1 MIRSHLL
8 DAFLAN
14 AWYLHG
20 SIYDRLSDLL
30 EAHVLGNKSDFRA
43 QAVLP
48 LNFTIADETET
59 APFDETTLDQQHQ
72 NLAVI
77 NVRGVLAQHADQI
90 NGNCQPQGRSYDA
103 IRLQLDAALQD
114 PNIRAIVLRLETPG
128 GSAAGC
134 QECYDA
140 IKAADAIKPCY
151 AYADQ
156 YCFSAGTY
164 LAVACRSITASSV
177 GANFG
182 SIGTVMALWDR
193 QQAVEKQGYK
203 RVVIRSGPYKALAQ
217 DGEAMTDAVVAEL
230 QRECNAYAAA
240 FYDAVRA
247 GRGLT
252 DDQAEQC
259 LNGRCFMAPEAQSL
273 GLIDDILSWNDF
285 LNTITA
291 NHQEARMP
299 LFGKKPEAPPVS
311 AGASQGLSK
320 AQFSALAAAYPECLN
335 EIQDLDAQGNEA
347 GQIEASILK
356 GKLNQAKEALAAA
369 SKTAQDVEQSHKQTL
384 AAKDQE
390 LATLKAQVER
400 FNGWTGTVSQVKD
413 PGSDAQ
419 AGASNADT
427 SEGALKAEWDALNA
441 ESKGH
446 FANDFDTWA
455 FLKKEALDKAKKP

>member
-1 MIRSHLL
+1 MNRLPTLLLGLALLVCGRSGAVEWEAVVPGVEHGRIVRDGVDAHVVRVDL
-8 DAFLAN
+8 DAPCIAVV
-14 AWYLHG
+14 ATPAA
-20 SIYDRLSDLL
+20 DRGLTVS
-30 EAHVLGNKSDFRA
+30 EFAA
-43 QAVLP
+43 Q
-48 LNFTIADETET
+48 
-59 APFDETTLDQQHQ
+59 
-72 NLAVI
+72 
-77 NVRGVLAQHADQI
+77 
-90 NGNCQPQGRSYDA
+90 
-103 IRLQLDAALQD
+103 
-114 PNIRAIVLRLETPG
+114 IRAATKIKPVVAYVSDTG
-128 GSAAGC
+128 ASAA
-134 QECYDA
+134 YWIA
-140 IKAADAIKPCY
+140 SAASELVIRDTA
-151 AYADQ
+151 
-156 YCFSAGTY
+156 
-164 LAVACRSITASSV
+164 AV
-177 GANFG
+177 G

-259 LNGRCFMAPEAQSL
+259 LNGRCFMSQEAQSL
-273 GLIDDILSWNDF
+273 GLIDDIRLWNDF
-285 LNTITA
+285 LNTTTA

-320 AQFSALAAAYPECLN
+320 AQFAALAAAYPECLN

-369 SKTAQDVEQSHKQTL
+369 SKTAQDVTQTHAQTL

-390 LATLKAQVER
+390 LATLKAQVEK
-400 FNGWTGTVSQVKD
+400 FKDWTGAVSATPD

-419 AGASNADT
+419 AGAANADT
-427 SEGALKAEWDALNA
+427 SEGALKAEWGALNPA
-441 ESKGH
+441 VRSEW
-446 FANDFDTWA
+446 ANDFETWA
-455 FLKKEALDKAKKP
+455 FRKKEALAKAKKP

>member
-1 MIRSHLL
+1 MIHSHLL

-30 EAHVLGNKSDFRA
+30 EAHVLGNKADFRA
-43 QAVLP
+43 QAIIP
-48 LNFTIADETET
+48 LNFTVDEVEQ
-59 APFDETTLDQQHQ
+59 APFDETSLDEQIS
-72 NLAVI
+72 NIAVI

-90 NGNCQPQGRSYDA
+90 NGACQPQGRSYDA
-103 IRLQLDAALQD
+103 IRSQLDAALQD

-164 LAVACRSITASSV
+164 LAVACRTITASSV

-217 DGEAMTDAVVAEL
+217 DGEAMTDAVLSEL

-252 DDQAEQC
+252 DQQAEQC
-259 LNGRCFMAPEAQSL
+259 LNGRCFMSQEAQSL
-273 GLIDDILSWNDF
+273 GLIDDIMSWNDF
-285 LNTITA
+285 LTHITA

-320 AQFSALAAAYPECLN
+320 PAFAALAQAYPECLN
-335 EIQDLDAQGNEA
+335 DIQTMDAEGKDA
-347 GQIEASILK
+347 GQIEASILT
-356 GKLNQAKEALAAA
+356 GKLNQAKEALALAH
-369 SKTAQDVEQSHKQTL
+369 KTAKDVEQTHQQTL

-390 LATLKAQVER
+390 IATLKSQVEK
-400 FNGWTGTVSQVKD
+400 FNGWNGAVQGVKD

-419 AGASNADT
+419 ASATNADT
-427 SEGALKAEWDALNA
+427 GEGALKAEWDALNA

-455 FLKKEALDKAKKP
+455 FLKKEALAKAKKS

>member
-1 MIRSHLL
+1 M
-8 DAFLAN
+8 
-14 AWYLHG
+14 
-20 SIYDRLSDLL
+20 
-30 EAHVLGNKSDFRA
+30 EAHVLGNKTELRA

-72 NLAVI
+72 NIAVLNI
-77 NVRGVLAQHADQI
+77 RGVLAQHADQI

-217 DGEAMTDAVVAEL
+217 DGEAMTDAVLSEL

-247 GRGLT
+247 GRGLS

-259 LNGRCFMAPEAQSL
+259 LNGRCFMSQEAQSL
-273 GLIDDILSWNDF
+273 GLIDDIMSWNDF
-285 LNTITA
+285 LSQITA

-320 AQFSALAAAYPECLN
+320 AQFAALAAAYPECLN
-335 EIQDLDAQGNEA
+335 DIQTLDAEGNEA

-390 LATLKAQVER
+390 LATLKAQVEK
-400 FNGWTGTVSQVKD
+400 FKGWTGAVNATPD

-419 AGASNADT
+419 ASASNTDT
-427 SEGALKAEWDALNA
+427 GEGALKAEWEALNA

-446 FANDFDTWA
+446 FANDFETWA
-455 FLKKEALDKAKKP
+455 FLKKEALAKAKKP